1 MNIAS
6 RPWDVAA
13 VLAYMAAML
22 GLGLYL
28 ARRAS
33 AAENYFVGRRDF
45 PGWAVALSMLGTIIS
60 STTFLAL
67 PAAAYVLDWRQLT
80 VNLVVPPWRFWR
92 RWSSSRSSGG
102 RGSPR
107 PSSTSAI
114 VSVPSRGSTARWA
127 SFSCS

>member
-6 RPWDVAA
+6 RPWDIAA
-13 VLAYMAAML
+13 VLVYVAAML

-60 STTFLAL
+60 STRVNPGRHRFVCMR
-67 PAAAYVLDWRQLT
+67 PIWR
-80 VNLVVPPWRFWR
+80 
-92 RWSSSRSSGG
+92 
-102 RGSPR
+102 
-107 PSSTSAI
+107 
-114 VSVPSRGSTARWA
+114 
-127 SFSCS
+127 